1 MPPGRPTPVLPV
13 AILYERPLPQ
23 GPIVRI
29 RRVTPADGQAV
40 RAVIEVDRRVGTAR
54 ETGDVPPALMAV
66 EGATQEEVVASLLPF
81 AEDDAAVARLLAARG
96 IR

>member
-1 MPPGRPTPVLPV
+1 MS
-13 AILYERPLPQ
+13 ILYERPLPQ

-29 RRVTPADGQAV
+29 RRVTPADSAAV

-54 ETGDVPPALMAV
+54 ETADVPPALMAV
-66 EGATQEEVVASLLPF
+66 EGTTEEEVVASLLPF
-81 AEDDAAVARLLAARG
+81 AEDDSAVARLLAARG